1 MAKKADK
8 RKDIKQSKIN
18 VWKPRDD
25 SEIFVDR
32 NGKLFECYF
41 EKVFITDKD
50 ITKYNRFFINKSSYE
65 NQLDHIVSYINF
77 FINFYDR
84 DMEVMTAYLKFA
96 SEIGKERTYDNEG
109 IEGFIDLIY
118 EILFTPTVI
127 DKIRQLTEDNY
138 KDDIESSSDDKK
150 HYMKS
155 EKKHLESL
163 EFTNQHI
170 KVLLCISMAI
180 KIMCP
185 VMLHFTKINQIPIG
199 KNTDTI
205 FRFYKKLF
213 TIFGY
218 GTDYS
223 VKDEDGNILVEEVP
237 YDQVMEHVRL
247 GSLVRVPDEY
257 THRYYFIEDGKKLY
271 YTPIKINIYNKLYI
285 YCKAKVLESNAT
297 NSPIFAQREIT
308 GIDVFSVIESFT
320 RRVLIT
326 ENIVKYRF
334 NDNIVGFNKTMRTIV
349 VYKPL

>member
-1 MAKKADK
+1 MAKKNEKDK
-8 RKDIKQSKIN
+8 KKKTQIN
-18 VWKPRDD
+18 IWKPKHD
-25 SEIFVDR
+25 SEIFVGQ

-41 EKVFITDKD
+41 EKVFNTTKD
-50 ITKYNRFFINKSSYE
+50 IAKYNHFFINKSSYE

-96 SEIGKERTYDNEG
+96 SEIGKERTYDENG
-109 IEGFIDLIY
+109 IDGFIDLIY

-127 DKIRQLTEDNY
+127 EKIRKLTDDNY
-138 KDDIESSSDDKK
+138 NDDIESPDDDKK

-185 VMLHFTKINQIPIG
+185 VMLHFTKINQVPIG

-205 FRFYKKLF
+205 FRFYKRLF
-213 TIFGY
+213 TIFGF
-218 GTDYS
+218 GSDFC
-223 VKDEDGNILVEEVP
+223 VKNEKDETVIEEVP
-237 YDQVMEHVRL
+237 EDQVMEHVKL
-247 GSLVRVPDEY
+247 SGLTKVPYGY
-257 THRYYFIEDGKKLY
+257 TYRYYFTQDGEKLY
-271 YTPIKINIYNKLYI
+271 YTPIEINIYNKLYI

-308 GIDVFSVIESFT
+308 GIDVFTVIEQFT

-334 NDNIVGFNKTMRTIV
+334 NDNIVGFE
-349 VYKPL
+349 